1 MREHPVAIL
10 KHLIVT
16 GHMNTLDVRSL
27 LQDDAIEHVEMS
39 EASVNDDERKVLEE
53 EDEEVRFRRRVRK
66 SLNNN
71 DKVCEVN
78 TNNNVQHSEYN
89 HDVNYV
95 NKYMFQP

>member
-1 MREHPVAIL
+1 
-10 KHLIVT
+10 
-16 GHMNTLDVRSL
+16 MNTLDVRSL

-39 EASVNDDERKVLEE
+39 EASINDDEIKVLEE

-78 TNNNVQHSEYN
+78 PNNNVQHSEYN
-89 HDVNYV
+89 HHVNYV

>member
-1 MREHPVAIL
+1 MSQKSSYIL
-10 KHLIVT
+10 SSSFFSK

-39 EASVNDDERKVLEE
+39 EASGSSANNEDEKVIEE
-53 EDEEVRFRRRVRK
+53 EDEVRSKRRVCK

-78 TNNNVQHSEYN
+78 SNNVYSSN
-89 HDVNYV
+89 HDVYSV